1 MERPTTATSNA
12 RMTHLENQL
21 KDEKRQ
27 NRLLADQIESMRK
40 ELVKANF
47 ASFTQGAQE
56 VSTTSGRL
64 PPVAGVRE
72 ISMSDIEIGEQIG

>member
-47 ASFTQGAQE
+47 ASFTQGA
-56 VSTTSGRL
+56 
-64 PPVAGVRE
+64 
-72 ISMSDIEIGEQIG
+72 

>member
-1 MERPTTATSNA
+1 MQMGAATQGAAGGERDWMNFASNQSRAPMERPTTATSNA

-47 ASFTQGAQE
+47 ASFTQGA
-56 VSTTSGRL
+56 
-64 PPVAGVRE
+64 
-72 ISMSDIEIGEQIG
+72 